1 MLLKYFTNC
10 IKNIQKKKSIIL
22 IVLLFL
28 IPDQSFAIKN
38 KIILKVDN
46 NIITTLDIYEEINNL
61 KFFNKN
67 LSNIDN
73 EEIYQIAINSLT
85 KHEVKKIEILKNFKQ
100 FELVNQ
106 KPVENIIQRTYEEL
120 GFKELSDFKNELKK
134 NDINFQKYKEKLEV
148 QILWNQIIYQKYNKK
163 ITVNEK
169 EILDKIKSRDAKNK
183 SFNLSEIIFQIEE
196 INNLENFYQEI
207 TEYINKFGFENAAL
221 KYSISDTASKGG
233 ELDWVDED
241 LLNDVIVQILNKL
254 ENGAITKPI
263 RISSGFLILKK
274 KDIRENDKKIDVKEE
289 LVKVINFEK
298 EKQLSSY
305 SNLYFNKVS
314 KDLKINEP

>member
-22 IVLLFL
+22 IVFLFL

-38 KIILKVDN
+38 KIILKVEN

-85 KHEVKKIEILKNFKQ
+85 KYEVKKIEILKNFKKI
-100 FELVNQ
+100 ELVNQ
-106 KPVENIIQRTYEEL
+106 KPVENIIQRTYEKL
-120 GFKELSDFKNELKK
+120 GFKELSDFKDELKK

-169 EILDKIKSRDAKNK
+169 EILEKIKSRDAKNK

-221 KYSISDTASKGG
+221 KYSISDTASNGG

>member
-38 KIILKVDN
+38 KIILKVEN

-85 KHEVKKIEILKNFKQ
+85 KHEVKKIEILKNFKKI
-100 FELVNQ
+100 ELVNQ

-120 GFKELSDFKNELKK
+120 GFKELSDFKDELKK

-169 EILDKIKSRDAKNK
+169 EILEKIKSRDTKNK

-207 TEYINKFGFENAAL
+207 IEYINKFGFENAAL
-221 KYSISDTASKGG
+221 KYSISDTASNGG
-233 ELDWVDED
+233 ELGWVGED

>member
-38 KIILKVDN
+38 KIILKVEN

-221 KYSISDTASKGG
+221 KYSISDTASNGG

>member
-221 KYSISDTASKGG
+221 KYSISDTASNGG

>member
-85 KHEVKKIEILKNFKQ
+85 KHEVKKIEILKNFKKI
-100 FELVNQ
+100 ELVNQ

-120 GFKELSDFKNELKK
+120 GFKELSDFKDELKK

-163 ITVNEK
+163 INVNEK
-169 EILDKIKSRDAKNK
+169 EILEKIKSRDTKNK

-221 KYSISDTASKGG
+221 KYSISDTAGNGG
-233 ELDWVDED
+233 ELGWVDED

>member
-38 KIILKVDN
+38 KIILKVEN

-85 KHEVKKIEILKNFKQ
+85 KYEVKKIEILKNFKKI
-100 FELVNQ
+100 ELVNQ
-106 KPVENIIQRTYEEL
+106 KPVENIIQRTYEKL
-120 GFKELSDFKNELKK
+120 GFKELSDFKDELKK
-134 NDINFQKYKEKLEV
+134 NDINFQKYKEKLEI

-169 EILDKIKSRDAKNK
+169 EILEKIKSRDTKNK
-183 SFNLSEIIFQIEE
+183 SFSLSEIIFQIEE

-207 TEYINKFGFENAAL
+207 IEYINKFGFENAAL
-221 KYSISDTASKGG
+221 KYSISDTASNGG
-233 ELDWVDED
+233 ELGWVGED

-274 KDIRENDKKIDVKEE
+274 KDIKENDKKIDVKEE

>member
-38 KIILKVDN
+38 KIILKVEN

-85 KHEVKKIEILKNFKQ
+85 KYEVKKIEILKNFKKI
-100 FELVNQ
+100 ELVNQ
-106 KPVENIIQRTYEEL
+106 KPVENIIQRTYEKL
-120 GFKELSDFKNELKK
+120 GFKELSDFKDELKK
-134 NDINFQKYKEKLEV
+134 NDINFQKYKEKLEI

-169 EILDKIKSRDAKNK
+169 EILEKIKSRDTKNK
-183 SFNLSEIIFQIEE
+183 SFSLSEIIFQIEE

-207 TEYINKFGFENAAL
+207 IEYINKFGFENAAL
-221 KYSISDTASKGG
+221 KYSISDTASNGG
-233 ELDWVDED
+233 ELGWVGED

>member
-38 KIILKVDN
+38 KIILKVEN

-120 GFKELSDFKNELKK
+120 GFKELSDFKDELKK

-221 KYSISDTASKGG
+221 KYSISDTASNGG

>member
-38 KIILKVDN
+38 KIILKVEN

-85 KHEVKKIEILKNFKQ
+85 KHEVKKIEILKNFKKI
-100 FELVNQ
+100 ELVNQ

-163 ITVNEK
+163 INVNEK
-169 EILDKIKSRDAKNK
+169 EILEKIKSRDTKNK

-221 KYSISDTASKGG
+221 KYSISDTASNGG
-233 ELDWVDED
+233 ELNWVDED
-241 LLNDVIVQILNKL
+241 LLNNVIVQILNKL

-289 LVKVINFEK
+289 LEKVINFEK

>member
-38 KIILKVDN
+38 KIILKVEN

-85 KHEVKKIEILKNFKQ
+85 KYEVKKIEILKNFKKI
-100 FELVNQ
+100 ELVNK
-106 KPVENIIQRTYEEL
+106 KPVENIIQRTYEKL
-120 GFKELSDFKNELKK
+120 GFKELSDFKDELKK

-169 EILDKIKSRDAKNK
+169 EILEKIKSRDTKNK
-183 SFNLSEIIFQIEE
+183 SFSLSEIIFQIEE

-207 TEYINKFGFENAAL
+207 IEYINKFGFENAAL
-221 KYSISDTASKGG
+221 KYSISDTASNGG
-233 ELDWVDED
+233 ELGWVGED

>member
-38 KIILKVDN
+38 KIILKVEN

-85 KHEVKKIEILKNFKQ
+85 KYEVKKIEILKNFKKI
-100 FELVNQ
+100 ELVNQ
-106 KPVENIIQRTYEEL
+106 KPVENIIQRTYEKL
-120 GFKELSDFKNELKK
+120 GFKELSDFKDELKK
-134 NDINFQKYKEKLEV
+134 NDINFQKYKEKLEI

-169 EILDKIKSRDAKNK
+169 EILEKIKSRDTKNK
-183 SFNLSEIIFQIEE
+183 SFSLSEIIFQIEE

-207 TEYINKFGFENAAL
+207 IEYINKFGFENAAL
-221 KYSISDTASKGG
+221 KYSISDTASNGG
-233 ELDWVDED
+233 ELGWVGED

-254 ENGAITKPI
+254 ETGAITKPI

>member
-1 MLLKYFTNC
+1 M
-10 IKNIQKKKSIIL
+10 
-22 IVLLFL
+22 
-28 IPDQSFAIKN
+28 
-38 KIILKVDN
+38 
-46 NIITTLDIYEEINNL
+46 
-61 KFFNKN
+61 
-67 LSNIDN
+67 SNIDN

-85 KHEVKKIEILKNFKQ
+85 KHEVKKIEILKNFKKI
-100 FELVNQ
+100 ELVNQ

-120 GFKELSDFKNELKK
+120 GFKELSDFKDELKK

>member
-38 KIILKVDN
+38 KIILKVEN

-85 KHEVKKIEILKNFKQ
+85 KYEVKKIEILKNFKKI
-100 FELVNQ
+100 ELVNQ

-120 GFKELSDFKNELKK
+120 GFKELSDFKDELKK
-134 NDINFQKYKEKLEV
+134 NDINFQKYKEKLEI

-169 EILDKIKSRDAKNK
+169 EILEKIKSRDTKNK

-207 TEYINKFGFENAAL
+207 IEYINKFGFENAAL
-221 KYSISDTASKGG
+221 KYSISDTASNGG
-233 ELDWVDED
+233 ELGWVGED